1 VQRSILPCREEK
13 KIMDELN
20 AVEILLVE
28 DNPRDAELTIRAL
41 KKKNLANNL
50 HHVEDGVEALDY
62 LFGRGKY
69 SGRDINDTPKVVLL
83 DLKLPR
89 INGLEVLSAI
99 KSDERTQSIPVVVV
113 TSSAEDPDVK
123 TAYQLGA
130 NSYVLKPVQFDA
142 FIEAMAKVGIY
153 WLMVNHPLK

>member
-1 VQRSILPCREEK
+1 MNESI
-13 KIMDELN
+13 
-20 AVEILLVE
+20 VEILLVE

-50 HHVEDGVEALDY
+50 FHVEDGVDALDY
-62 LFGRGKY
+62 LFARGKF
-69 SGRDINDTPKVVLL
+69 SGRDSGTPKVVLL

-89 INGLEVLSAI
+89 VNGLEVLRMI
-99 KSDERTQSIPVVVV
+99 KADERTMSIPVVVV

-153 WLMVNHPLK
+153 WLMVNHPLP